1 MQKKGLMEE
10 IQHAKDAGVAIDI
23 QGVSYNQK
31 KPEELWRV
39 LQQGNYMLDYE
50 GDENGHVVAL
60 QYVKVYKISN
70 LKNKPNNKV

>member
-60 QYVKVYKISN
+60 HIDSIEPSKKTPYK
-70 LKNKPNNKV
+70 KKKR